1 MNSSFS
7 SSSFTPNTHSSK
19 LFKSCFFHSHHLTFL
34 PSLHIP
40 SRFWRFYANQ
50 AFGQTRWLFIRWGK
64 ILSRF
69 SNPLRAK
76 ITKNIDWSTGPLA
89 GPFSRT
95 AHSFA
100 CFALLASLA
109 SLRSTAITRSLARS
123 LRSLPRTWDS
133 EWLEGYLICVFFL
146 FWPTVQPRFRIRVGI
161 GLHAGVADFQG
172 RFPCFFFFDAFSHL

>member
-7 SSSFTPNTHSSK
+7 SSSFTPNTLSSK

-123 LRSLPRTWDS
+123 LRSLPRTWES
-133 EWLEGYLICVFFL
+133 ELLMSQNDLVL
-146 FWPTVQPRFRIRVGI
+146 SHSAP
-161 GLHAGVADFQG
+161 
-172 RFPCFFFFDAFSHL
+172 FPHLRHHLPQ